1 MYVSSVKCPTY
12 FKIIGF
18 SGLGFISG
26 GLIYNHSFELYNFY
40 YHKKKVN
47 NVNLFKDLINIGSY
61 LGLLIGFFYG
71 YFEKPLLPLMID
83 NIALKGNKR

>member
-1 MYVSSVKCPTY
+1 MYVSSLKCHPY

-26 GLIYNHSFELYNFY
+26 GLIYNEISELYNFY

-47 NVNLFKDLINIGSY
+47 SVPLFKDLINIGSY
-61 LGLLIGFFYG
+61 LGLLTGFVYG
-71 YFEKPLLPLMID
+71 YFEKPLLTLMID